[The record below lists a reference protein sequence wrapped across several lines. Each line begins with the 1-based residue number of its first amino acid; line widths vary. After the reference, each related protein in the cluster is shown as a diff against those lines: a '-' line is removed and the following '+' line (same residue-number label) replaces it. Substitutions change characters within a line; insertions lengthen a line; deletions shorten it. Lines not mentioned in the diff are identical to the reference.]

1 MNIPKIDLRTFI
13 IQLAQGALVGLGEEK
28 DPEVNAK
35 RKNLPLAS
43 HHIGVL
49 EMLEEKTK
57 NNRSDE
63 ESKLLEAVLKDLK
76 EKLETC

>member
-28 DPEVNAK
+28 DPEVHAK
-35 RKNLPLAS
+35 IKNLPLAR

-49 EMLEEKTK
+49 EMLKEKTT

-63 ESKLLEAVLKDLK
+63 ESKLLEAILKDLK
-76 EKLETC
+76 TKLGAS